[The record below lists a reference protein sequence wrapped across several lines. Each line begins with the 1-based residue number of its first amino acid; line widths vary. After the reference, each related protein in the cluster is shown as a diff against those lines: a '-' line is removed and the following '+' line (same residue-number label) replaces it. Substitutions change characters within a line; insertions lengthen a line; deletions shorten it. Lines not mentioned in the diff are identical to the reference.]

1 MFAGLTSARDR
12 RISDTARVE
21 AFSDGVF
28 AIAITLLVLE
38 IHVPDAVEI
47 HDAGGLVPALLPLW
61 PAFLSYLA
69 SFLTIGV
76 IWLNHHR
83 VFTVIVKVDRV
94 LNWWNLMLLLAV
106 AFIPFPNALVAQ
118 TLPEGIQ
125 SADARSA
132 AVIYGVVFTLATVPW
147 VFIWLHVRRR
157 PELVGH
163 QVSASRWR
171 TYIRRPLIGMGI
183 YAVSAVL
190 GYFLPL
196 PAVIL
201 YIALAVFFAL

>member
-47 HDAGGLVPALLPLW
+47 RNAGGLVPALLPLW

-69 SFLTIGV
+69 SFLTVGV

-132 AVIYGVVFTLATVPW
+132 AVIYGAVFTLATVPW

-157 PELVGH
+157 PDLVGH
-163 QVSASRWR
+163 LVTAGQWR
-171 TYIRRPLIGMGI
+171 MYIRRPLIGMGI
-183 YAVSAVL
+183 YAASAVL